1 MSENVTKPA
10 TFSWNGKKERAAA
23 LLAADELTDREI
35 ASETRVEPRTL
46 HRWKLLPEFAAKVK
60 EQAEALGEVARRYA
74 VGRRARR
81 FRELESRRLALEAAR
96 KRVEEALA
104 APPPPP
110 AGGPAPAPDTGLTRE
125 LVRLSKALLD
135 LEKQAA
141 VEAGQWTK
149 QHEVRGAVASVS
161 VIPEISELLKMP
173 AEELLRLH
181 LETLGLPGPGDRG

>member
-1 MSENVTKPA
+1 MSENV
-10 TFSWNGKKERAAA
+10 SGKAPFAWTEAKETAAV
-23 LLAADELTDREI
+23 LLAEDELTDRQI
-35 ASETRVEPRTL
+35 AEEVGVADRTL
-46 HRWKLLPEFAAKVK
+46 WRWKEHPEFAARVK
-60 EQAEALGEVARRYA
+60 EHADRIGETALRYA
-74 VGRRARR
+74 VGRKAA
-81 FRELESRRLALEAAR
+81 RLAAYNERWLALRRVVAGQLNPPEGPAAAGR
-96 KRVEEALA
+96 P
-104 APPPPP
+104 APPPPEPDP
-110 AGGPAPAPDTGLTRE
+110 AL
-125 LVRLSKALLD
+125 LKALLD